1 MAKLDLLEKKSI
13 IGMIH
18 TLALPGTMDY
28 CGDMTKVIDRALA
41 DLHAMQNAGV
51 DAVIVENFCDH
62 PAGTKLEPEQMAA
75 LTAVATVV
83 AREATIPVGI
93 DAAFCDPMASLA
105 IAVAVGATFIRVP
118 VFVDTVVTSD
128 GIVKPCAREL
138 QRYRKLLGA
147 ENIALL
153 CDIQTK
159 HTFMLS
165 SAISIEESALM
176 ATECGADALI
186 ITGAHTGSAS
196 PLETIRLLKD
206 NHLDDAGRM
215 LFENNPLTTVC
226 SLVCNHENQCEG
238 HCIRNRMPSHDPV
251 HFSIIEDY
259 ISTTYANKMTSGP
272 APKNGMKAAVVGSGP
287 AGLTVAVLLA
297 RWGYDVTIF
306 DARDKIGGVMR
317 YGIPNYRLPDSVL
330 DDFQYRHLE
339 LKGIHVRPNT
349 AIGKTITID
358 DLFRDGY
365 KSVFIGAGL
374 WKANAMHI
382 KGETLGNAAFGI
394 DYLANSKAF
403 QLGDDIAVIGVGNS
417 AMDCARTAI
426 RNGAR
431 HVTCYARRDEECISA
446 SEHEV
451 RYAKLE
457 GVGFRFCKAPV
468 EIRENGIICRDTVKG
483 EDGKFTQIE
492 GSETFYPH
500 TGVIVSVSQGS
511 ESNLVKTT
519 TGIETNQKGLLTVS
533 EDGSTTREGVFAGG
547 DAVMGARTVVEAVA
561 VAKKVAESMDA
572 YMKSLPAEEVADPYA
587 NIPVFQTPTSD
598 VLAKQEI

>member
-1 MAKLDLLEKKSI
+1 MANMQATKTPMPEQDPNVRNKNFKEVTLGYTAEMAINEAKRCLQCKKPHCVEGCPVNIHIPEFIHEVAEGNFEKAYEI
-13 IGMIH
+13 I
-18 TLALPGTMDY
+18 TDTNALP
-28 CGDMTKVIDRALA
+28 ALSGRVCPQETQCESKCVRGNKGEPVAIGRLERFVA
-41 DLHAMQNAGV
+41 DW
-51 DAVIVENFCDH
+51 
-62 PAGTKLEPEQMAA
+62 
-75 LTAVATVV
+75 
-83 AREATIPVGI
+83 
-93 DAAFCDPMASLA
+93 
-105 IAVAVGATFIRVP
+105 
-118 VFVDTVVTSD
+118 
-128 GIVKPCAREL
+128 
-138 QRYRKLLGA
+138 YR
-147 ENIALL
+147 ENINAMP
-153 CDIQTK
+153 K
-159 HTFMLS
+159 K
-165 SAISIEESALM
+165 AES
-176 ATECGADALI
+176 
-186 ITGAHTGSAS
+186 
-196 PLETIRLLKD
+196 
-206 NHLDDAGRM
+206 
-215 LFENNPLTTVC
+215 
-226 SLVCNHENQCEG
+226 
-238 HCIRNRMPSHDPV
+238 
-251 HFSIIEDY
+251 
-259 ISTTYANKMTSGP
+259 
-272 APKNGMKAAVVGSGP
+272 NGIKVAVVGSGP

-483 EDGKFTQIE
+483 EDGKFTQVE

-519 TGIETNQKGLLTVS
+519 TGIETNQRGLLTVN

-561 VAKKVAESMDA
+561 IAKKVAESMDA
-572 YMKSLPAEEVADPYA
+572 YMKALPADNTPDPYA
-587 NIPVFQTPTSD
+587 GIPVFSTPTSD
-598 VLAKQEI
+598 VLAKQDI

>member
-1 MAKLDLLEKKSI
+1 MSYDLCL
-13 IGMIH
+13 H
-18 TLALPGTMDY
+18 VDANDPAVLAFAFVNARNYMNGLPGKEFELVLVAN
-28 CGDMTKVIDRALA
+28 GP
-41 DLHAMQNAGV
+41 
-51 DAVIVENFCDH
+51 AVKLFV
-62 PAGTKLEPEQMAA
+62 PAQA
-75 LTAVATVV
+75 
-83 AREATIPVGI
+83 
-93 DAAFCDPMASLA
+93 
-105 IAVAVGATFIRVP
+105 
-118 VFVDTVVTSD
+118 
-128 GIVKPCAREL
+128 EL
-138 QRYRKLLGA
+138 QKTA
-147 ENIALL
+147 E
-153 CDIQTK
+153 
-159 HTFMLS
+159 
-165 SAISIEESALM
+165 ELM
-176 ATECGADALI
+176 ARGLKLRLCKNAL
-186 ITGAHTGSAS
+186 
-196 PLETIRLLKD
+196 D
-206 NHLDDAGRM
+206 
-215 LFENNPLTTVC
+215 
-226 SLVCNHENQCEG
+226 
-238 HCIRNRMPSHDPV
+238 
-251 HFSIIEDY
+251 
-259 ISTTYANKMTSGP
+259 ANKMTAGP

-287 AGLTVAVLLA
+287 AGLTIAVLLA

-339 LKGIHVRPNT
+339 LKGIKVRPNT
-349 AIGKTITID
+349 TIGKTITID

-382 KGETLGNAAFGI
+382 KGETLGNVAFGI

-403 QLGDDIAVIGVGNS
+403 RLGDDIAVIGVGNS

-431 HVTCYARRDEECISA
+431 HVTCYARRDESCISA
-446 SEHEV
+446 SEYEV
-451 RYAKLE
+451 SYAKLE

-468 EIRENGIICRDTVKG
+468 EIRENGLICRDTVKN
-483 EDGKFTQIE
+483 EEGKFVQVE

-561 VAKKVAESMDA
+561 IAKQVAESMDK
-572 YMKSLPAEEVADPYA
+572 YMKSLPADTTPDPYA
-587 NIPVFQTPTSD
+587 DIPTFQTPTSD
-598 VLAKQEI
+598 VLGKQEVK